1 MNQTQEVT
9 GGKLTAPRG
18 YIAQFEER
26 VGFFF
31 FFFSLVLVAGF
42 LNFEFGCL

>member
-26 VGFFF
+26 VGFV

>member
-31 FFFSLVLVAGF
+31 FFFH
-42 LNFEFGCL
+42 